1 MKSFLNKKKLRLLKK
16 DAVIINLAR
25 GGLIEEIELK
35 KMIIEKKLAGVALDV
50 LEQEPPN
57 DRELISLE
65 NVLVTP
71 HIGGSTEEAIIK
83 MGMSA
88 ISGLKINK

>member
-1 MKSFLNKKKLRLLKK
+1 M
-16 DAVIINLAR
+16 
-25 GGLIEEIELK
+25 
-35 KMIIEKKLAGVALDV
+35 DV
-50 LEQEPPN
+50 FEQEPPQ
-57 DRELISLE
+57 DKELLSLD

-88 ISGLKINK
+88 IEGLKKNKSADKYIK